1 MSDNKK
7 EENKKREFPE
17 VTRDNFVIKS
27 LDLKHDKLIKKLDE
41 K

>member
-17 VTRDNFVIKS
+17 VTRDNFVTKS
-27 LDLKHDKLIKKLDE
+27 LDLKHNKMIKKLDE

>member
-17 VTRDNFVIKS
+17 VTRDNFVINS
-27 LDLKHDKLIKKLDE
+27 LDLKHNKLIKKLDE